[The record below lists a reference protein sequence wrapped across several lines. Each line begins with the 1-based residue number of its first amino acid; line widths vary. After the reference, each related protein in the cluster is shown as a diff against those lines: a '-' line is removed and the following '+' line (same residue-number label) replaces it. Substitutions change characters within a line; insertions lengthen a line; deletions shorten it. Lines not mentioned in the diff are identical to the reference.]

1 MTEIIGRV
9 KEIKL
14 LEELYNSDNP
24 SFVVVF
30 GRRRVGKTFL
40 VRETFKNNFTFYST
54 GINDKDKNKQLAAFF
69 MSLTKYSKEDSMPM
83 PKDWLEAFGFL
94 IKILEKSKDKKKLV
108 FLDELSWMD
117 TQKSDFVTGLEWF
130 WNSWASA
137 RKDVML
143 VGCSSATSWIVK
155 KIFRN
160 HGGLYGRVTN
170 RIHLN
175 PFTLA
180 ECEQYFLANN
190 IKMSRSEQLQC
201 YMVMG
206 GIPYYISLLDKKKSV
221 AQNIDNLFFNNNGQ
235 LRYEYKNLYEALFT
249 NAEKYMLIVE
259 ALGKKSHG
267 LSRNEII
274 EATKLPNSGATTTM
288 LEDLEN
294 CDIIR
299 KYSSFGKMK
308 RDEIYQL
315 VDFYTLFYFNFIKN
329 NTNNDQEFWTHHTNT
344 PKINNWEGYAFEQVC
359 LSHSEQIKKS
369 LGISGIATSIYS
381 WQSKKQETA
390 AQIDMIIDR
399 ADNVVNVCEMKFS
412 NTPYIINK
420 EYDANLKHKMWSFA
434 EESKTKKTLRLVMVT
449 TWGLKQ
455 NIYSGEVS
463 NEVTME
469 DLFSNC

>member
-1 MTEIIGRV
+1 MTEIIGRI

-14 LEELYNSDNP
+14 LKELYDSDNP
-24 SFVVVF
+24 CFAVVY

-40 VRETFKNNFTFYST
+40 VRETFGNNFTFYST
-54 GINDKDKNKQLAAFF
+54 GINDKDRNKQLAAFF
-69 MSLTKYSKEDSMPM
+69 MSLTKYSNDESLPM
-83 PKDWLEAFGFL
+83 PKDWLEAFGLL
-94 IKILEKSKDKKKLV
+94 IKILEKSDDKKKLI

-130 WNSWASA
+130 WNGWASA

-143 VGCSSATSWIVK
+143 IGCSSATSWIVK

-170 RIHLN
+170 KIHLN

-180 ECEQYFLANN
+180 ECEQYFSANGM
-190 IKMSRSEQLQC
+190 KMSRTEQLQC

-206 GIPYYISLLDKKKSV
+206 GIPYYISLLDKKLSV
-221 AQNIDNLFFNNNGQ
+221 AQNIDNLFFNNDGQ
-235 LRYEYKNLYEALFT
+235 LRYEYRNLYEALFT

-259 ALGKKSHG
+259 ALGRKSKG
-267 LSRNEII
+267 LSRSEII
-274 EATKLPNSGATTTM
+274 DVTKLPNSGATTAM

-299 KYSSFGKMK
+299 RYPAFGKTK
-308 RDEIYQL
+308 RDELYQL
-315 VDFYTLFYFNFIKN
+315 TDFYTLFYFNFIKN
-329 NTNNDQEFWTHHTNT
+329 NANNDKDFWIHHANT
-344 PKINNWEGYAFEQVC
+344 PKINSWSGYAFEQVC
-359 LSHSEQIKKS
+359 MAHSDNIKKS
-369 LGISGIATSIYS
+369 LGISGIAANIYS

-399 ADNVVNVCEMKFS
+399 ADNVVNLCEMKYS
-412 NTPYIINK
+412 DTPYIINK

-455 NIYSGEVS
+455 NVYSGSVS
-463 NEVTME
+463 NEVTMD
-469 DLFSNC
+469 DLFQ

>member
-1 MTEIIGRV
+1 MAEIIGRT
-9 KEIKL
+9 KEIRL
-14 LEELYNSDNP
+14 LKELYSSDNP
-24 SFVVVF
+24 CFAIVY

-40 VRETFKNNFTFYST
+40 VREVFENNFTFYST
-54 GINDKDKNKQLAAFF
+54 GINEKDKNKQLSAFF
-69 MSLTKYSKEDSMPM
+69 MSLMKYSKDENFSM
-83 PKDWLEAFGFL
+83 PKDWLEAFGLL
-94 IKILEKSKDKKKLV
+94 IKILEKSEDKKKLI

-137 RKDVML
+137 RNDVML

-175 PFTLA
+175 AFTLG
-180 ECEQYFLANN
+180 ECEQYFSANN
-190 IKMSRSEQLQC
+190 IKMSRAEQLQC

-206 GIPYYISLLDKKKSV
+206 GIPYYISLLDRKLSV
-221 AQNIDNLFFNNNGQ
+221 AQNIDNLFFNKDGQ

-259 ALGKKSHG
+259 ALGKKSQG
-267 LSRNEII
+267 LSRTEVI
-274 EATKLPNSGATTTM
+274 ESTKLPNSGATTAM

-299 KYSSFGKMK
+299 KYSAFGKTK
-308 RDEIYQL
+308 RDELYQL
-315 VDFYTLFYFNFIKN
+315 TDFYTLFYFSFIKN
-329 NTNNDQEFWTHHTNT
+329 NANNDKEFWTHHTNT
-344 PKINNWEGYAFEQVC
+344 PKTNSWAGYAFEQVC
-359 LSHSEQIKKS
+359 LAHSDQIKKS

-399 ADNVVNVCEMKFS
+399 ADNVVNVCEMKYS

-455 NIYSGEVS
+455 NVYSGEVS